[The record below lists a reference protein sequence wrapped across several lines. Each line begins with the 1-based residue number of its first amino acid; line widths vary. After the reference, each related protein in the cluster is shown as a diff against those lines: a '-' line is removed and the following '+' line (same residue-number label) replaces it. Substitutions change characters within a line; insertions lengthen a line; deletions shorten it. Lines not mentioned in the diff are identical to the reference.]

1 MSIRVVDPTCSE
13 CERPIGPECRKG
25 MTAAQL
31 RDAMTRAA
39 ERDDPFRIPEERP
52 ASTQARVNNHNA
64 RAMAD
69 PDAVQLCR
77 HENRV
82 GACGDCRREA
92 DPWRAAERILR
103 EVRAESYPVQRAELV
118 RVVSARWAHITP
130 WTPPVRPP
138 AARTAATPPRDRQR
152 RHARPTGQLEL
163 L

>member
-1 MSIRVVDPTCSE
+1 MSVWTVE
-13 CERPIGPECRKG
+13 L
-25 MTAAQL
+25 A
-31 RDAMTRAA
+31 AA
-39 ERDDPFRIPEERP
+39 ERDLHRIPAPRP
-52 ASTQARVNNHNA
+52 ASVQARVNNHNA

-69 PDAVQLCR
+69 PDAVQLCH

-103 EVRAESYPVQRAELV
+103 DVRGESYPVRRAERV

-152 RHARPTGQLEL
+152 RHARPNGQLEL